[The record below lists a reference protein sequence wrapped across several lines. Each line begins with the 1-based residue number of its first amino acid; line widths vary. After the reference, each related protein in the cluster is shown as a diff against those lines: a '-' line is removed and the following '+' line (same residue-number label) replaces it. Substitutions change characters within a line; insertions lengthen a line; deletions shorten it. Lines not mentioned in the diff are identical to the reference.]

1 MRNANGL
8 SDWAKDCR
16 KTMID
21 RNNMTVTELAE
32 ALGISRTIISAVIN
46 GSRQSDDVRQ
56 RICDYLNVDSRL

>member
-1 MRNANGL
+1 MRNTNGL